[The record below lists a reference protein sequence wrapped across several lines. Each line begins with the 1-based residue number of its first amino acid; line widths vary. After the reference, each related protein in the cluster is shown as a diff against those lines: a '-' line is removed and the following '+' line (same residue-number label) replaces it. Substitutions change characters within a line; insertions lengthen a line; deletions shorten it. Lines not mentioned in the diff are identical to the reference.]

1 MFLSLQSIC
10 TMSKRKNADPITAA
24 NGTHESDPEDQK
36 AQSEKSKP
44 SEKVSAFRSL
54 AWLGRFLAI

>member
-1 MFLSLQSIC
+1 
-10 TMSKRKNADPITAA
+10 MSKRKNADPITAA